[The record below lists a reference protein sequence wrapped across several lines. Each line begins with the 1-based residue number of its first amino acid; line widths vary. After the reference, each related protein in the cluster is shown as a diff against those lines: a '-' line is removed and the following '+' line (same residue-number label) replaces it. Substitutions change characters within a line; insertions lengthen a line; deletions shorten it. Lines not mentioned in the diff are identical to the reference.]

1 MGILNRLQT
10 EGSNLS
16 EFDGTTPPITN
27 LDTSD
32 SVLHNAYSLNGDP
45 NVPGMPQPS
54 QLDLDGVT
62 PPKYLDNLPE

>member
-1 MGILNRLQT
+1 MGILNKLQT

-16 EFDGTTPPITN
+16 EFDGTTPPLAN
-27 LDTSD
+27 GDTAEST
-32 SVLHNAYSLNGDP
+32 LHNTYSINGNP
-45 NVPGMPQPS
+45 NMLGMPQPS